1 MGYTETSTS
10 TVLAE
15 NEYGSNLACIALE
28 DELVFVD
35 AGLLTPY
42 TAEFRER
49 MEERFDREASTLIIT
64 HAHLDHIFGMDAFR
78 DCEIIAARAG
88 RPRFERFLST
98 EYDEE
103 FISNRERVF
112 PFFREAAETATLRPP
127 DRWVEGETPLC
138 EGELEMKVIGGHSD
152 CSSSIHFPRERVLAV
167 GDLLQVDRYPYFGEP
182 DTDLGRWINALRS
195 WEGMELDALLP
206 GHGRPVGRRYLEGV
220 AGFFEEMVEV
230 VAELK
235 AEGVAAEEVA
245 GHPRIPSGY
254 WPVDAVKKPA
264 YDFSIVSL
272 YRRL

>member
-1 MGYTETSTS
+1 MDYKETSAS

-15 NEYGSNLACIALE
+15 NEYGSNLACVALE
-28 DELVFVD
+28 DELVFID
-35 AGLLTPY
+35 AGLLTPF

-64 HAHLDHIFGMDAFR
+64 HVHLDHIFGMDAFR
-78 DCEIIAARAG
+78 GCEVVAARAG

-112 PFFREAAETATLRPP
+112 PFFREAVESATLRFP
-127 DRWVEGETPLC
+127 DRWVEGEAVLG
-138 EGELEMKVIGGHSD
+138 EGELVLKVIGGHSD
-152 CSSSIHFPRERVLAV
+152 CSSSILFPRERVLAA

-206 GHGRPVGRRYLEGV
+206 GHGRSVGCSYLAGVRR
-220 AGFFEEMVEV
+220 FFEEMVEAV
-230 VAELK
+230 TELK

-254 WPVDAVKKPA
+254 WPADAIRKPA
-264 YDFSIVSL
+264 YDFSIVNL
-272 YRRL
+272 YKRL